1 MEHISAKEYWDLEQ
15 YLFEEHNKSYSSP
28 EDYQELEDLIC
39 TIKQPNWKSGGS
51 FFEWRDKSV
60 THG

>member
-39 TIKQPNWKSGGS
+39 TIKQPNWKSGG
-51 FFEWRDKSV
+51 
-60 THG
+60 